1 MAYSCSRVS
10 GSDAVNSCSSSF
22 FIHSW
27 YLSHNTLHNYQW
39 KYRYCND
46 VRSYLSM
53 WDLLF
58 QIQVKSDHLFSVLK
72 SFIRLRQNWTRKS
85 WCVCVK
91 CLRIIPHP
99 CVYYPRHKA
108 SIEDQCRRQEFKN
121 RGPRKLRMW
130 CKSLHHLHQ
139 WRQRFISVA
148 GGHDPT
154 PSLATLSLTAYE
166 SYVSIHNTS
175 GRGVPLIFVP

>member
-1 MAYSCSRVS
+1 MKIPLLQRRTLVPVNVGFIVS
-10 GSDAVNSCSSSF
+10 
-22 FIHSW
+22 
-27 YLSHNTLHNYQW
+27 NTGE
-39 KYRYCND
+39 K
-46 VRSYLSM
+46 RSLIFGFEEFYKASTKL
-53 WDLLF
+53 
-58 QIQVKSDHLFSVLK
+58 
-72 SFIRLRQNWTRKS
+72 NWKS

-99 CVYYPRHKA
+99 CGFHARHRYVKA
-108 SIEDQCRRQEFKN
+108 SIEYQCRRQEFKN

-130 CKSLHHLHQ
+130 CKSLHHLHE
-139 WRQRFISVA
+139 WRQRGISVA
-148 GGHDPT
+148 RGHDPT

>member
-53 WDLLF
+53 WDLSLF
-58 QIQVKSDHLFSVLK
+58 QTQVKSDRLFSVLK

-85 WCVCVK
+85 WYMCVK

-99 CVYYPRHKA
+99 CGYHPRHLM
-108 SIEDQCRRQEFKN
+108 S
-121 RGPRKLRMW
+121 KLRS
-130 CKSLHHLHQ
+130 KT
-139 WRQRFISVA
+139 SVVA
-148 GGHDPT
+148 KNLRIEGHESWGCDVKVYTTCINGGSD
-154 PSLATLSLTAYE
+154 
-166 SYVSIHNTS
+166 SY
-175 GRGVPLIFVP
+175 L